1 MNEMT
6 VSVSGMKSEDCIQR
20 IESALLSL
28 NGIERALAD
37 LKEELVTIVYDEEA
51 VEVSAIMQT
60 IEEAGYQPV

>member
-1 MNEMT
+1 MNEIT
-6 VSVSGMKSEDCIQR
+6 VSVSGMKGEECIQR

-28 NGIERALAD
+28 NGVERALAD
-37 LKEELVTIVYDEEA
+37 LNEELVTVVYDEEA

>member
-1 MNEMT
+1 MNEIT
-6 VSVSGMKSEDCIQR
+6 VSVSGMKGEDCIQR

-37 LKEELVTIVYDEEA
+37 LKEEMVTIVYDEEA

>member
-6 VSVSGMKSEDCIQR
+6 ISVAGMKGENCIQK

-37 LKEELVTIVYDEEA
+37 LKEETVTILFDEEA
-51 VEVSAIMQT
+51 VEQSTIMQT
-60 IEEAGYQPV
+60 IEEAGYQPA

>member
-6 VSVSGMKSEDCIQR
+6 VSVSGMKGEDCIQR

-37 LKEELVTIVYDEEA
+37 LKEEMVTIVYDEEA

>member
-1 MNEMT
+1 MNEIT
-6 VSVSGMKSEDCIQR
+6 VSVAGMKGEDCIQR

-37 LKEELVTIVYDEEA
+37 LKEETVTIVYDEEA

-60 IEEAGYQPV
+60 IEEAGYQPA